1 MSRETPAALSAPHDS
16 AVVERRVLASGVPFL
31 GRTDIVNDLCSV
43 RIHLRMGSRWEADTE
58 AGFSHLASRLV
69 LKGTERR
76 SAARLAEDIESIGGR
91 LTTTSTKEVSAIAL
105 LCVRDVLPACL
116 DLLLEAATQPSF
128 PEGEL
133 ETERQAALA
142 RIRAREDQLLGLAFD
157 VFHELFYGSHPYHKP
172 ALGYEAT
179 VKSCRRPDV
188 RELYARA
195 LKPQSAVVAV
205 VGRVD
210 LEDIAAR
217 LEDGFQLTASES
229 STPPKN
235 AGPPDSAPL
244 ARGEE
249 QVVERAVETAK
260 IVAGWPAPPLGHPD
274 SAAMAIFAAVLG
286 GSMDCRLFTELRDR
300 RSLAYE
306 IGALYA
312 GYVGPAFLTA
322 YMGTRAEK
330 IAAARAGLLEEVARL
345 RAAGPS
351 AAEVDRARSF
361 LAGTRLMA
369 RERNANRAALY
380 ATNEL
385 LGLGYDYED
394 RFLQALSAVTPAE
407 VRRVGEHWLDR
418 GSIAVVRPAGRRSD
432 PDLMARRTASSDGSR

>member
-1 MSRETPAALSAPHDS
+1 
-16 AVVERRVLASGVPFL
+16 VPFL
-31 GRTDIVNDLCSV
+31 GRSDVENDLCSV
-43 RIHLRMGSRWEADTE
+43 RIHLRMGSRWETDAE

-91 LTTTSTKEVSAIAL
+91 LTTASSKEVSAIAL
-105 LCVRDVLPACL
+105 LCAREVLTPCL

-133 ETERQAALA
+133 ETERQSALA

-157 VFHELFYGSHPYHKP
+157 VFHELFYGKHPYHKP
-172 ALGYEAT
+172 ALGYEDT
-179 VKSCRRPDV
+179 VKACRRPAV

-195 LKPQSAVVAV
+195 LTPRNAVAAV

-210 LEDIAAR
+210 LESIGAR
-217 LEDGFQLTASES
+217 LDEALTVMTSPS
-229 STPPKN
+229 SANRPDP
-235 AGPPDSAPL
+235 AADPGPP
-244 ARGEE
+244 ARGELK
-249 QVVERAVETAK
+249 VIERQVETAK
-260 IVAGWPAPPLGHPD
+260 IVAGWPAPPLGHRD
-274 SAAMAIFAAVLG
+274 SPAMAIFAAVLG
-286 GSMDCRLFTELRDR
+286 GSMDSRLFTELRDR

-330 IAAARAGLLEEVARL
+330 TDAARAGLLEEVARL
-345 RAAGPS
+345 RASGPS

-394 RFLQALSAVTPAE
+394 RFLGALAAVTPAE
-407 VRRVGEHWLDR
+407 VRAVGEAWLDR
-418 GSIAVVRPAGRRSD
+418 VSVAIVLPAGQRAEGER
-432 PDLMARRTASSDGSR
+432 PGGRARGPEPGNR